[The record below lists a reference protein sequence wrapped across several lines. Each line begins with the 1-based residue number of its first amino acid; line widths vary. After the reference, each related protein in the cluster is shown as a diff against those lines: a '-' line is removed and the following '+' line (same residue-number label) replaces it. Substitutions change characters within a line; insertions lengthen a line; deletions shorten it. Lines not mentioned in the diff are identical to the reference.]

1 METMP
6 VMEVTTFSG
15 SHLLYQKLFVLV
27 ENALII
33 RNYSFQWKPLLL
45 VEAIGLW
52 QYSFHLVETVP
63 FNGRHFLRCPENFPQ
78 GKLPPG
84 QGQGLVQDQRQNQ
97 GWGVIFLGGSF
108 SRTISLNG
116 SYSFYWK
123 PSILVKTI
131 PFSGSHFPQ
140 LNPFLL
146 GKAFAFLGNHCSIF
160 FLMAAAPFN
169 RNFSFQWKP
178 FFLVFQHFHQKLD

>member
-108 SRTISLNG
+108 SRAISLNG

-131 PFSGSHFPQ
+131 PFSGSHSFQ
-140 LNPFLL
+140 
-146 GKAFAFLGNHCSIF
+146 GKHLYFVGIIAPF
-160 FLMAAAPFN
+160 FLVEAAPFN